1 MELGI
6 AFRLLVAVF
15 CIVAPSLLFIGFV
28 RVLDRMRDDALV
40 DRIMER
46 VDEQPSG
53 APGPAAVLTGG
64 AVSGPSTSDLVTCSS
79 CGLPNPGFAGYCG
92 NCLTSLESVKK

>member
-6 AFRLLVAVF
+6 AFRLLVAAF

-28 RVLDRMRDDALV
+28 RVLDRMRDDDLV
-40 DRIMER
+40 NRVMER

-64 AVSGPSTSDLVTCSS
+64 AVGGGSNSNLSPCPD
-79 CGLPNPGFAGYCG
+79 CGLPNAGYAGYCG
-92 NCLTSLESVKK
+92 NCLARLDD

>member
-1 MELGI
+1 MALDVVI

-28 RVLDRMRDDALV
+28 RVLDRMRDDDLV
-40 DRIMER
+40 NRVMER
-46 VDEQPSG
+46 MDEKPSG

-64 AVSGPSTSDLVTCSS
+64 AVGGTSSENLTACPS

-92 NCLTSLESVKK
+92 NCLSSLDD

>member
-1 MELGI
+1 MELAI

-15 CIVAPSLLFIGFV
+15 CIVAPSLLFVGFV
-28 RVLDRMRDDALV
+28 RVLDRMRDDDLV
-40 DRIMER
+40 NRVMER

-64 AVSGPSTSDLVTCSS
+64 AVDGSTPDLVACSN
-79 CGLPNPGFAGYCG
+79 CGLPNAGYAGYCG
-92 NCLTSLESVKK
+92 NCLAALDG

>member
-1 MELGI
+1 MDLGI
-6 AFRLLVAVF
+6 AFRLLVAAF

-28 RVLDRMRDDALV
+28 RVLDRMRDDDLV
-40 DRIMER
+40 NRVMER

-64 AVSGPSTSDLVTCSS
+64 AVSGTSQSDLVACSS

-92 NCLTSLESVKK
+92 NCLTKLDG

>member
-1 MELGI
+1 MDVAI

-15 CIVAPSLLFIGFV
+15 CIIAPSVLFIGFV
-28 RVLDRMRDDALV
+28 RGLDRLRDDDLV
-40 DRIMER
+40 NR
-46 VDEQPSG
+46 VLEQVEDQSSG

-64 AVSGPSTSDLVTCSS
+64 AVDGASESELVACSS

-92 NCLTSLESVKK
+92 NCLTSLDG

>member
-1 MELGI
+1 MDVVI

-15 CIVAPSLLFIGFV
+15 CIVAPSMMFVGFV
-28 RVLDRMRDDALV
+28 RVLDRMRDDDLV
-40 DRIMER
+40 NRVMDR

-64 AVSGPSTSDLVTCSS
+64 AVDGRSKSTLVPCPN
-79 CGLPNPGFAGYCG
+79 CGLPNAGYAGYCG
-92 NCLTSLESVKK
+92 NCLAQLDD

>member
-1 MELGI
+1 MELSI
-6 AFRLLVAVF
+6 AFRLLVAAF

-28 RVLDRMRDDALV
+28 RVLDRMRDDDLV
-40 DRIMER
+40 NRVMER

-64 AVSGPSTSDLVTCSS
+64 AVSGPSESDLVTCSS

-92 NCLTSLESVKK
+92 NCLAKLDG

>member
-6 AFRLLVAVF
+6 VFRLLVAAF

-46 VDEQPSG
+46 VDDQPSG

-64 AVSGPSTSDLVTCSS
+64 AVSGTSETNLVTCHS

-92 NCLTSLESVKK
+92 NCLTSLKKSKR

>member
-1 MELGI
+1 MDLGI

-28 RVLDRMRDDALV
+28 RVLDRMRDDDLV
-40 DRIMER
+40 NRVMER

-64 AVSGPSTSDLVTCSS
+64 AVSGTSQSDLVACSS

-92 NCLTSLESVKK
+92 NCLTKLDG